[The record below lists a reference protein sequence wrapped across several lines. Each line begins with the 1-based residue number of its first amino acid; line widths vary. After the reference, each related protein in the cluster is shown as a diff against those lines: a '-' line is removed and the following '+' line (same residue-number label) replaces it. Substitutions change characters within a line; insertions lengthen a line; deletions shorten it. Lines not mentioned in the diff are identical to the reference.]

1 MKRTFILW
9 SCLWMAASAL
19 GQGTLYFG
27 NRFPGGGL
35 DAPVFWGG
43 LEGPKLDNATSGHWW
58 VAVLYASAPGGT
70 LAAVGDPIPFQSGS
84 NAGYWPGETRT
95 IPGVPEGG
103 IAQLQVRV
111 FCQLMA
117 PTFEH
122 VAAMAVGDLGVSAIL
137 PRVTTG
143 GASDPAPMAGLQS
156 FFVYAYIPEPSTTAL
171 VLLGAVVLSRGFAR
185 GVPEAGRCG

>member
-9 SCLWMAASAL
+9 SCLCLAASAL
-19 GQGTLYFG
+19 AQGTLYFG
-27 NRFPGGGL
+27 NRILGGGL
-35 DAPVFWGG
+35 DAPVLWGG

-58 VAVLYASAPGGT
+58 VAVLYAAAPGGT
-70 LAAVGDPIPFQSGS
+70 LAPVGDPIPFRSGS

-117 PTFEH
+117 PTFED
-122 VAAMAVGDLGVSAIL
+122 VAARAVGDFGVSAIL

-156 FFVYAYIPEPSTTAL
+156 FFVLAYVPEPSTTVL
-171 VLLGAVVLSRGFAR
+171 VLLGTVVLSRGFTRR
-185 GVPEAGRCG
+185 GPAAGRCG